1 MKRGSLRLLWELL
14 SYSEISTKLSLNK
27 HLLNTYFVFDHGLSV
42 GFILTNKTKVTLTL
56 LELSQTIKI
65 VAVTQSWSL
74 CNSMGCSP
82 PGSSV
87 REIFWA
93 KSWSGQPYPSLGN
106 LPDPGSM
113 QGQNLGLLHCRQ
125 ILYYLSHQGS
135 PKKPN
140 HSK

>member
-27 HLLNTYFVFDHGLSV
+27 HLLNTYFVFDPGLSV

-93 KSWSGQPYPSLGN
+93 RILEWVAISFSGESSWPWFNAGIE
-106 LPDPGSM
+106 PGSPTL
-113 QGQNLGLLHCRQ
+113 QVDPLL
-125 ILYYLSHQGS
+125 S
-135 PKKPN
+135 KPPGK
-140 HSK
+140 S